1 MYVCMI
7 RMTVDF
13 VAAYVFE
20 LVDRPGRP
28 LVGAEAFI
36 EGVFQVL
43 LHGHRILVA
52 RSLRPHILV
61 ARRRATD

>member
-1 MYVCMI
+1 MYACMI

-36 EGVFQVL
+36 EGVFQVHEQL
-43 LHGHRILVA
+43 KASCI
-52 RSLRPHILV
+52 SS
-61 ARRRATD
+61 